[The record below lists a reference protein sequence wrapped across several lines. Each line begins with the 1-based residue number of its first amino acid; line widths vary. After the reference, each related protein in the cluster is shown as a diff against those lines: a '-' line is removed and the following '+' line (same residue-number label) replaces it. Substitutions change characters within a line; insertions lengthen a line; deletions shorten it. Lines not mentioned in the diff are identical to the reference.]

1 MFGYF
6 VCYFMCRI
14 MKENKNMNS
23 HENWIFF
30 FPILFLPMI
39 FYPPLLL
46 FLLQAHKE
54 EKEQILVSRE
64 DLG

>member
-1 MFGYF
+1 MRTGL
-6 VCYFMCRI
+6 
-14 MKENKNMNS
+14 
-23 HENWIFF
+23 FF
-30 FPILFLPMI
+30 FPILFLLEFLPMI